1 MKTAYYPTMPSIDK
15 LVLKASEFRVLPGSN
30 MCIATTT
37 NPATGQ
43 RSEKKY
49 MNIPGVGTIEVRND
63 KQGYPSCYI
72 TTNPNKAGMQAGNIL
87 CREAGVML
95 NINDTNVLRIDIARD
110 MPLVCG
116 TQAYHPIMQ
125 AAKATR
131 MQYSISN
138 GTTCRVHNKQHEICL
153 YNKSIESKL
162 PTPGIHRL
170 EVRYRTSNYPKKY
183 GITTMLDVKQHDAY
197 SLLDMYQKSGKLMLP
212 KLLVLN
218 DDVEQIGK
226 DVALLE
232 YLQKTEK
239 HWLSTFLSLKGYL
252 MYGEDEL
259 LNIINASNLSRYQRC
274 KARSQIKKY
283 AEIAM
288 LNVGV
293 TSLREEIIR
302 YFAA

>member
-1 MKTAYYPTMPSIDK
+1 MNLSYYPTMPVIDK

-49 MNIPGVGTIEVRND
+49 MNIPGIGTIEVRND

-72 TTNPNKAGMQAGNIL
+72 TTNPNKAGMQAGNIM

-95 NINDTNVLRIDIARD
+95 NINDTNVLRLDIARD

-125 AAKATR
+125 AAMATR

-138 GTTCRVHNKQHEICL
+138 GTTCRVHNKLHEICL
-153 YNKSIESKL
+153 YNKSIESNL

-170 EVRYRTSNYPKKY
+170 EVRYRTSKYPRKH
-183 GITTMLDVKQHDAY
+183 GITTLADVIQHDAY

-212 KLLVLN
+212 KLHVLN
-218 DDVEQIGK
+218 DDVERIGNG
-226 DVALLE
+226 VAMLQH
-232 YLQKTEK
+232 YQKTEK
-239 HWLSTFLSLKGYL
+239 HWFSMFLSVHGFLA
-252 MYGEDEL
+252 YGPDEL
-259 LNIINASNLSRYQRC
+259 MNIINASSLTKDQRC
-274 KARSQIKKY
+274 KARKQVKKY
-283 AEIAM
+283 ADMAM
-288 LNVGV
+288 LNIGV